1 MFAKLAATVLVVLA
15 LMLGAAVIT
24 ASGLPDENQI
34 DPGVTLRVQAV
45 GISGKISP
53 QEMGGVVVARARTLV
68 LKNEPLLPGGRIG
81 EYAADYTGLIGYA
94 WQLPRTP
101 ELSDPQEW
109 TYALR
114 SNYAVEI
121 PHHVLQPGDI
131 LVNKRGG
138 NFGHALLFAQ
148 WSNPA
153 EWNLA
158 RDNLDRNTVR
168 AHFAQGV
175 PFIAY
180 EVDRFNYPA
189 RVQQRQYTLKLVDGA
204 MTILELERDLRG
216 PYDALRSNQIAG
228 SAELLMP
235 VRMKFTTSPN
245 RVTAQFS
252 VINRG
257 GAPVTLKNVAVVAY
271 GPDALHQ
278 GLAGTQTAF
287 PEIKQIVL
295 LPAQM
300 YQYQQALTISQ
311 NGTYLALARFQT
323 NDTLQIP
330 AQPAYFQIV
339 SK

>member
-1 MFAKLAATVLVVLA
+1 MFAKLTATFGVVLVLI
-15 LMLGAAVIT
+15 LGMTVIT
-24 ASGLPDENQI
+24 SNQI
-34 DPGVTLRVQAV
+34 DPGVTLRVQAA
-45 GISGKISP
+45 GISNKNTP
-53 QEMGGVVVARARTLV
+53 REMSSAIIRRARALA
-68 LKNEPLLPGGRIG
+68 LKNEPLLPGASLGD
-81 EYAADYTGLIGYA
+81 YPADYTGLIGYA

-114 SNYAVEI
+114 ADYAIEI
-121 PHHVLQPGDI
+121 PHYVLQPGDI

-138 NFGHALLFAQ
+138 NFGHALVFAQ

-153 EWNLA
+153 EWDTTREVSDRSVIRA
-158 RDNLDRNTVR
+158 R
-168 AHFAQGV
+168 FEQGV

-189 RVQQRQYTLKLVDGA
+189 RVQPRQYTLKLVQGA
-204 MTILELERDLRG
+204 MTVWELERDLRG

-245 RVTAQFS
+245 LVTAQFS
-252 VINRG
+252 IINRG
-257 GAPVTLKNVAVVAY
+257 GAPVTLKNIAVVAY

-278 GLAGTQTAF
+278 GLAGTQTLF

-295 LPAQM
+295 MPGQTYH
-300 YQYQQALTISQ
+300 YQHALTITQ
-311 NGTYLALARFQT
+311 NGTYLALARFQV
-323 NDTLQIP
+323 NDTLQVP

-339 SK
+339 AR